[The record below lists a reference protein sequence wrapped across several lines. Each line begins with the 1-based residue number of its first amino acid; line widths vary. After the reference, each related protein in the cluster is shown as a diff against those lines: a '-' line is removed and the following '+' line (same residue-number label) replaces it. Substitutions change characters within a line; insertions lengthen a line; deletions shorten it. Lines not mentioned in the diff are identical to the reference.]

1 MWDLVDLLRGG
12 AMMSVGI
19 DSWAMI
25 SLETGANGVLEEGI
39 SETKE
44 SWSWLGVEAIV
55 GNVISV
61 SVSRWTIGVESWI
74 GEESSYS
81 KCSVVSNIGSGSQ
94 PKTVLGIYLNRS
106 RGKGKD
112 CFIKNIPWNEGGIG
126 VNI

>member
-25 SLETGANGVLEEGI
+25 SLEIGPNGVLEEGI
-39 SETKE
+39 SKTKE

-61 SVSRWTIGVESWI
+61 LVSRWTIGVESQI

-94 PKTVLGIYLNRS
+94 SKTVSGKTRKS
-106 RGKGKD
+106 ESTWTEAEAKGK
-112 CFIKNIPWNEGGIG
+112 I
-126 VNI
+126 VS